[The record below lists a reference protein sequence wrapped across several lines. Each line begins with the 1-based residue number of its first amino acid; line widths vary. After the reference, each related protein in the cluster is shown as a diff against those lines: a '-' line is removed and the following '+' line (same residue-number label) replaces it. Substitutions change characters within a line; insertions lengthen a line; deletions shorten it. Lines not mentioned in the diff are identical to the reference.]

1 MKFPKLNMEEVFI
14 GAMLQFPLY
23 FIVGWW
29 ILPIQLIC
37 GILWG
42 LGGSENSS
50 KLFRRLGV
58 PLIVCMATYLTF
70 HRLSIFIAMPFM
82 IWLSPSYGADGWL
95 FNLILELTLD
105 HKKADFLCRGI
116 TYILYWLSFSLV
128 LVFIK

>member
-1 MKFPKLNMEEVFI
+1 MKFPKLNIEEIFI

-29 ILPIQLIC
+29 ILPIQAIC
-37 GILWG
+37 GVLWA
-42 LGGSENSS
+42 LGGAENSN

-58 PLIVCMATYLTF
+58 PLTVCLATALTL
-70 HRLSIFIAMPFM
+70 HKLSILIAVPFM
-82 IWLSPSYGADGWL
+82 IWLMPSYGADGWL
-95 FNLILELTLD
+95 FNTCLKITGNQ
-105 HKKADFLCRGI
+105 KMADFLCRGF